1 MPEFLT
7 PADVARLLQV
17 SEDTVYRRMGSLPG
31 VINLGSDGD
40 LRKRRYRTLRIPRS
54 VFERFLLENRI
65 A

>member
-1 MPEFLT
+1 MPELLT
-7 PADVARLLQV
+7 PQEIATTLKV
-17 SEDTVYRRMGSLPG
+17 SLDTVMRRMADLPG

-54 VFERFLLENRI
+54 VFEKFLIENRI